1 MAQDNAR
8 FRIEN
13 IYSNF
18 LTPLLDAR
26 WWEINLGLSF
36 KVEFGKG
43 QLADSKNIFIC
54 LTWHSF
60 FTLSTEVKNYIL
72 FTGRCCKVYVRLYR
86 YSMNVQCVY
95 V

>member
-43 QLADSKNIFIC
+43 QFYANECK
-54 LTWHSF
+54 
-60 FTLSTEVKNYIL
+60 E
-72 FTGRCCKVYVRLYR
+72 GRDA
-86 YSMNVQCVY
+86 NP
-95 V
+95 